1 MKAHDAALPQV
12 KQLLAYARRHVSPYI
27 YLSSLDQ
34 SRSVASLGLQI
45 QDVIVDHGKHG
56 STLRFIPLD
65 NVISVQWIP
74 AGRKAKFEGLSRRN
88 FVKRARDRYSQMVE
102 HSQIALLPSLYSKL
116 VSVPEVSLSMS
127 PLRKILMS
135 VEERGSIAPAGLARG
150 PEAEVKAQRYFS
162 LLTDLGYIELE
173 DSYYVPSK
181 GMKNLQANKIRP
193 PELYERILGDVIRKR
208 SKYLQEVLHW
218 TMMVPYLRWSN
229 TYYFTAYEAGYLVRV
244 ERDDFVGNYRRFYG
258 TKHDELTE
266 MSQIQRIVD
275 AGALKREDRYYE
287 GKQKIL
293 DEFSSRADEEVAL
306 EPLRVGIP
314 R

>member
-1 MKAHDAALPQV
+1 MIAA
-12 KQLLAYARRHVSPYI
+12 R
-27 YLSSLDQ
+27 
-34 SRSVASLGLQI
+34 G
-45 QDVIVDHGKHG
+45 
-56 STLRFIPLD
+56 LD
-65 NVISVQWIP
+65 NVISVQWTP
-74 AGRKAKFEGLSRRN
+74 AGERVKFEGLNRRD

-102 HSQIALLPSLYSKL
+102 YSQIALLPSLFSKL

-127 PLRKILMS
+127 PLGKILMS
-135 VEERGSIAPAGLARG
+135 VEERGSITLSGLAKG
-150 PEAEVKAQRYFS
+150 PEAEVKVQRYFS
-162 LLTDLGYIELE
+162 LLTDLAYIEQE
-173 DSYYVPSK
+173 DGHYVPSK

-208 SKYLQEVLHW
+208 SKYLEEVLHW
-218 TMMVPYLRWSN
+218 TIMVPYLRWSN
-229 TYYFTAYEAGYLVRV
+229 TYYFTAYEAGYLVRL
-244 ERDDFVGNYRRFYG
+244 ERNDFVGNYRRFYR

-275 AGALKREDRYYE
+275 VGTLKREDKYYE
-287 GKQKIL
+287 GKQSIL